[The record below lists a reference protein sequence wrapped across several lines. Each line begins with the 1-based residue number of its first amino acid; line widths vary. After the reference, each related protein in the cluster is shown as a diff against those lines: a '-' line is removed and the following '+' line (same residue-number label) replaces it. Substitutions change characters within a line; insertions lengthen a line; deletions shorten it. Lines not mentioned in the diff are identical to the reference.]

1 LHENQKRA
9 VADEFGMVD
18 GVLKVEARRALLF
31 YLLDEMRILT
41 AVRNGDM
48 KAARSA
54 AVWIQDV
61 AQVSAELQKMEIS
74 RNAKAGQET

>member
-18 GVLKVEARRALLF
+18 GVLKIEARRALLF
-31 YLLDEMRILT
+31 YLLDT

-48 KAARSA
+48 ESARST
-54 AVWIQDV
+54 AVWLQDA
-61 AQVSAELQKMEIS
+61 AQVAAELQKMEM
-74 RNAKAGQET
+74 RRDGKAARS